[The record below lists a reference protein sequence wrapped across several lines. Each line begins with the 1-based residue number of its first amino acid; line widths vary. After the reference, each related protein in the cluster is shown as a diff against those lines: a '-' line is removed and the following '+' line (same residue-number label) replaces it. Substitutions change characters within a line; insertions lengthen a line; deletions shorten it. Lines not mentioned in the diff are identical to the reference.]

1 MGTSRLTIFNMAL
14 GELPAARVDLVE
26 ESSLA
31 GETCREHYPEALKLL
46 LEDHDYDFA
55 VRRAALAILTNDRS
69 REWRF
74 AYQLPGDCAKPLHI
88 LPYGAAT
95 TGAVYSWNGPLRA
108 AETAVPF
115 RVSDGK
121 LYCNVENAVLEYVTD
136 APSEATF
143 PALFSRAV
151 SLELA
156 SRIVMPLLKDPRRRR
171 DIIQL
176 AEVARERAKAE
187 DMNRDRES
195 PFDFMPESYLAR
207 IGYGGFPW
215 R

>member
-26 ESSLA
+26 ENSLA

-55 VRRAALAILTNDRS
+55 VRRSALALVTNDRP

-88 LPYGAAT
+88 LLYSAGEAGEVVSF
-95 TGAVYSWNGPLRA
+95 TGALRA

-115 RVSDGK
+115 RVADGK
-121 LYCNVENAVLEYVTD
+121 LYCNVANAVLEY
-136 APSEATF
+136 ASNAASEATF
-143 PALFSRAV
+143 SALFTRAV
-151 SLELA
+151 ALELA
-156 SRIVMPLLKDPRRRR
+156 TRAVMPLLKDARRQREL
-171 DIIQL
+171 IQM

-195 PFDFMPESYLAR
+195 PLDFMPEFQLAR
-207 IGYGGFPW
+207 LGHGSYP
-215 R
+215 